1 MAEDDL
7 LDGLFAEAAGQEEA
21 PSAALMARIQADAE
35 AHQPRPRPAPASI
48 PRQTAAA
55 GRGLFGT
62 LADWFGG
69 GIALAGMSAAAV
81 SGLYLGLAQPAAIQA
96 LSEAVTGGTVES
108 VELLPDLASNWT
120 ME

>member
-7 LDGLFAEAAGQEEA
+7 LDGLFAEASERRET

-35 AHQPRPRPAPASI
+35 AHQPKPRPAPV
-48 PRQTAAA
+48 PRGRVA
-55 GRGLFGT
+55 GRGWIGT

-81 SGLYLGLAQPAAIQA
+81 SGLYLGLAQPAAVLA

-108 VELLPDLASNWT
+108 VELLPDLASTWA

>member
-7 LDGLFAEAAGQEEA
+7 LDGLFAEASERREA
-21 PSAALMARIQADAE
+21 PSAALMARIQADAD
-35 AHQPRPRPAPASI
+35 AHQPKPRPAPV
-48 PRQTAAA
+48 PPGRVAA
-55 GRGLFGT
+55 GRGWIGT

-81 SGLYLGLAQPAAIQA
+81 AGLYLGLAQPAAVLA
-96 LSEAVTGGTVES
+96 LSEAMTGGTVES
-108 VELLPDLASNWT
+108 VELLPDLASNWA

>member
-7 LDGLFAEAAGQEEA
+7 LDGLFAEASGRRA
-21 PSAALMARIQADAE
+21 PLSDGLMARIQADAD
-35 AHQPRPRPAPASI
+35 AHQPRPRPAPVAI
-48 PRQTAAA
+48 GKAA
-55 GRGLFGT
+55 GGSWFGT

-81 SGLYLGLAQPAAIQA
+81 SGLYLGLAQPAALLS

-108 VELLPDLASNWT
+108 VELLPDLASNWA

>member
-7 LDGLFAEAAGQEEA
+7 LDRLFAEAAGQEEA

-35 AHQPRPRPAPASI
+35 AHQPRPRPAPAPI
-48 PRQTAAA
+48 PRQKVA
-55 GRGLFGT
+55 GRGVFGT